1 MLIEFDEFGG
11 VSGRPCSL
19 AEMAIPVLD
28 LSRNR
33 YTTSRMRGHRCA
45 TNSLKKLELHKEG
58 SIKENIEITFKAC
71 FGLLKGFCHKGKW
84 IKICT

>member
-1 MLIEFDEFGG
+1 MSVRYVAKLIN
-11 VSGRPCSL
+11 
-19 AEMAIPVLD
+19 AI
-28 LSRNR
+28 
-33 YTTSRMRGHRCA
+33 TTSRMRGHRCG

-84 IKICT
+84 IKIWA

>member
-1 MLIEFDEFGG
+1 MFN
-11 VSGRPCSL
+11 V
-19 AEMAIPVLD
+19 AEMCFFQIRILTG
-28 LSRNR
+28 SCG
-33 YTTSRMRGHRCA
+33 TCTSRMRGHRYR

-84 IKICT
+84 IKIWA

>member
-1 MLIEFDEFGG
+1 MVFKWFLNGFFNGRLFETLI
-11 VSGRPCSL
+11 VASL
-19 AEMAIPVLD
+19 
-28 LSRNR
+28 
-33 YTTSRMRGHRCA
+33 TSRMRGHGCG

-84 IKICT
+84 IKIWA

>member
-1 MLIEFDEFGG
+1 MFKEKSRQDEKKRRCRTIVG
-11 VSGRPCSL
+11 VTL
-19 AEMAIPVLD
+19 KLQFTI
-28 LSRNR
+28 
-33 YTTSRMRGHRCA
+33 TSRMRGHRCA

-84 IKICT
+84 IKIWA